1 MPGKRRVDVDES
13 FLQLLDPRPLA
24 ARHLIGVAGV
34 VVLAVAPFLTD
45 LLTVQ
50 RLTVALYFG
59 MFAMSW
65 DVVSGYTGEI
75 SFGHAFFFA
84 LGGYTSVIFTTTVDL
99 HSLTATLPLFPAL
112 PAWLTIPVGIAFA
125 VLVAALGGLLIGVP
139 ALRVSG
145 PYLSLITLIA
155 PLLLAQVFLLFS
167 DTFGG
172 ESGLR
177 GEPKIIGTQSDA
189 ILTISE
195 NVGALENTEA
205 VTILDFYLALV
216 LFVVILLF
224 LLLITRS
231 NAGAVFYA
239 IRSGEDVVAA
249 TGKNPAK
256 FKIFVFVLSAAIGG
270 LAGGFLVHS
279 NVGSARPTLLLNLE
293 ISLIVIVASV
303 IGGMGTITGA
313 AFGGILVRVFEK
325 IILDELGGTGLGNT
339 VDNLVGSDIQ
349 ELSFLL
355 LGVAALVIVY
365 AFPGGLLRWGTTQG
379 GRLRSRI
386 RGES

>member
-1 MPGKRRVDVDES
+1 MTGQKRVDVDES
-13 FLQLLDPRPLA
+13 LLQLLDPRPLS
-24 ARHLIGVAGV
+24 ARHLLGVAGV
-34 VVLAVAPFLTD
+34 AVLAVAPFLTD
-45 LLTVQ
+45 LLTVR

-84 LGGYTSVIFTTTVDL
+84 LGGYSSVVISTTFGL
-99 HSLTATLPLFPAL
+99 NPLV
-112 PAWLTIPVGIAFA
+112 TIGVG
-125 VLVAALGGLLIGVP
+125 VVVAALGGLLIGVP

-172 ESGLR
+172 ERGLS
-177 GEPKIIGTQSDA
+177 GEPAIVGTQEEA
-189 ILTISE
+189 VLTISE
-195 NVGALENTEA
+195 NVGALQNTEV

-216 LFVVILLF
+216 LFVAILLF

-270 LAGGFLVHS
+270 LAGGFLAHS
-279 NVGSARPTLLLNLE
+279 NVGGASPSLLLNLE
-293 ISLIVIVASV
+293 ISLLVIVASV

-313 AFGGILVRVFEK
+313 AFGGLFVRAFEEVV
-325 IILDELGGTGLGNT
+325 LDAVGDTGLGNT
-339 VDNLVGSDIQ
+339 VDGLVGSEIQ

-355 LGVAALVIVY
+355 LGIAALFAVY

-379 GRLRSRI
+379 RRVRTRI
-386 RGES
+386 LGES